1 MRISDW
7 SSDVCSSDLDETIQL
22 VCNGEIYNS
31 PQLRTE
37 LVAAGHRFR
46 TATDVEVILH
56 LYEEHGANCVR
67 HLRGMFA
74 FAIWDSRTR
83 TPLLARDHLGQK
95 PLYYYQDG
103 DTFLFASEV
112 KAILA
117 ARAVRRAIEIGRAHV

>member
-31 PQLRTE
+31 PQLRKE
-37 LVAAGHRFR
+37 LIAAGHRFR

-56 LYEEHGANCVR
+56 LYEEHGANCVK
-67 HLRGMFA
+67 HLRGMFS
-74 FAIWDSRTR
+74 FAIWDNRTG
-83 TPLLARDHLGQK
+83 TLLLARDHLGQQ
-95 PLYYYQDG
+95 PLYYYQDD

-112 KAILA
+112 KEILED
-117 ARAVRRAIEIGRAHV
+117 RKSTRLHTST